1 MIGTI
6 YTGTIKK
13 KEHEEKKKHTY
24 LNFVY
29 LMGCWLKK
37 KLGKQVSLAIF
48 YNISLLLMLLFMLLA
63 SSLIPDTIFHVK
75 NVVFAI
81 NAINATHG
89 LFLFIAFA
97 VLA

>member
-1 MIGTI
+1 M
-6 YTGTIKK
+6 KK
-13 KEHEEKKKHTY
+13 KKKHTY

-81 NAINATHG
+81 NATHG